1 MEQTKNTSTTT
12 QPNKSKD
19 KDDILYVD
27 INPDSPVSEIES
39 LCMNC
44 HEKGVTRLLM
54 TKIPFFKEIIVMAFD
69 CPKCGYRS
77 NEIETA
83 TALSDQGIILELT
96 VSTMKDMNRRTIK
109 SNFATI
115 KVPCCG
121 FEIPPKTQKGK
132 LTTLEGFLS
141 NARDNF
147 KASLDDG
154 YYNEMGEDFISKIKE
169 LIANLTDALE
179 GKKFPFKFI
188 LDDPSGNSFIENPYA
203 PQTDQEIKVTFYNR
217 TKEMLEEMGYSIE
230 NEKLDNQKEKK
241 DKVIGTDSKQSN
253 TESQSD
259 QKQKK
264 NFIDP
269 KYYNKQKDFTVYK
282 SNNEISNKIVDF
294 THSIENQE
302 ENIKNESLNLPTN
315 CYCCGAMG
323 VMHSCVIT
331 IPYFKEMLIFCFKC
345 DECGYKTTDVK
356 GGGGIADKGT
366 KITLKVTTKED
377 LNRDVFKSESSK
389 IIIPELGFETGTG
402 SLGCMYTTVE
412 GVIDKLATNLENMP
426 FTNGDSSVDNSIPIF
441 CAKLTRLLEL
451 NEPFTLIIDDPLSNS
466 FIFLIGDIE
475 KDTNLIKE
483 EYERTFE
490 QNEDFGINDMKVD
503 NY

>member
-1 MEQTKNTSTTT
+1 MEPLKETSTSK
-12 QPNKSKD
+12 PNKD
-19 KDDILYVD
+19 TDDILFLD
-27 INPDSPVSEIES
+27 INPEAPVSEIES

-54 TKIPFFKEIIVMAFD
+54 TKIPFFKEIIIMAFD
-69 CPKCGYRS
+69 CPQCGYRS
-77 NEIETA
+77 NEIEAA
-83 TALSDQGIILELT
+83 TALSDQGITLELT
-96 VSTMKDMNRRTIK
+96 VSTMKDMNRRAIK

-121 FEIPPKTQKGK
+121 IEIPPKTQKGK

-141 NARDNF
+141 DARDNF

-154 YYNEMGEDFISKIKE
+154 FYNERGDEFISKIKE
-169 LIANLTDALE
+169 LITNLTDALD

-203 PQTDQEIKVTFYNR
+203 PQTDQAMKASFYDR
-217 TKEMLEEMGYSIE
+217 TKEMIEEMGYSVE
-230 NEKLDNQKEKK
+230 NEKMDHQKDSKDAESKDAESKGEEGEKK
-241 DKVIGTDSKQSN
+241 
-253 TESQSD
+253 
-259 QKQKK
+259 KK
-264 NFIDP
+264 NFLNP
-269 KYYNKQKDFTVYK
+269 TYYNKQKEFTVYK

-294 THSIENQE
+294 TQSIENQE
-302 ENIKNESLNLPTN
+302 ENIKNESLNLQTN
-315 CYCCGAMG
+315 CYCCGASG
-323 VMHSCVIT
+323 IMHSCVIN

-356 GGGGIADKGT
+356 GGGGISEKGT
-366 KITLKVTTKED
+366 MLTLKVATEED

-389 IIIPELGFETGTG
+389 IIIPELGFETDFG
-402 SLGCMYTTVE
+402 SLGSMYTTVE
-412 GVIDKLATNLENMP
+412 GVIDKLANNLKHMP

-441 CAKLTRLLEL
+441 CKKLTEL
-451 NEPFTLIIDDPLSNS
+451 IKLKEPFTLIINDPLSNS
-466 FIFLIGDIE
+466 FIFSIGDIE
-475 KDTNLIKE
+475 KDTNLVKE

-490 QNEDFGINDMKVD
+490 QNEEFGINDMKVD